1 MNIKKILYII
11 FGVYKLWTGRSGRS
25 ATGSSDV
32 SVFDFCRFLFCEKF

>member
-1 MNIKKILYII
+1 MNIKRYFTL
-11 FGVYKLWTGRSGRS
+11 FWVYKLWTGRSGRS

>member
-11 FGVYKLWTGRSGRS
+11 FGCISFGLGAVGS

>member
-1 MNIKKILYII
+1 MNIKKIHY
-11 FGVYKLWTGRSGRS
+11 FWVYKLWTGRSGRS